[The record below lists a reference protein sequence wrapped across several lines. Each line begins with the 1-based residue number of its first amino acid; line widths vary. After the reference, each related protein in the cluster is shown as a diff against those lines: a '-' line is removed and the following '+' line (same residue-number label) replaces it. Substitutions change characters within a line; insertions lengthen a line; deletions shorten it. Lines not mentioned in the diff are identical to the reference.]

1 MGMMV
6 AQHKAIDLS
15 PEDRTVVERLLAR
28 QLKDDDVVEVSARDE
43 EMATRLYALNQ
54 FLDGSRK
61 ISAGFAD
68 MPEEDLNALIDE
80 ACDYVRHNPE

>member
-1 MGMMV
+1 
-6 AQHKAIDLS
+6 
-15 PEDRTVVERLLAR
+15 
-28 QLKDDDVVEVSARDE
+28 VSARDE

-68 MPEEDLNALIDE
+68 MPEEGLNALIDE